1 MIEKLIF
8 FDYDDTLFDFKTGII
23 PDSALNALNQLKDN
37 PTIVMG
43 IASGRGHFSIKD
55 NNRHLPMRAYVG
67 VNGQA
72 ATIFDEVVLE
82 KEVNEADVL
91 AIKQAIAERNG
102 SLYII
107 NSFYGLQC
115 ILESSDEA
123 ILNDHSVVRLQDY
136 GPWFTQSAKAHI
148 IQGAFDPKYDDWF
161 KQHFPQLS
169 FHRYYNYMVD
179 IFPKDMSKLDG
190 IEAIAKHV
198 GLTLNDVIAI
208 GDGDN
213 DIEMLK
219 GVGYGI
225 AMGNASDKVKA
236 FATYTTTSIDQN
248 GIEHALKH
256 LKLI

>member
-8 FDYDDTLFDFKTGII
+8 FDYDDTLLDFKTGII
-23 PDSALNALNQLKDN
+23 PDSTLNALTQLKDN
-37 PTIVMG
+37 PKIVMG

-55 NNRHLPMRAYVG
+55 NNLHLPMRAYVG

-82 KEVNEADVL
+82 KEVDEADVA
-91 AIKQAIAERNG
+91 AIKQALSERSG
-102 SLYII
+102 GLYII
-107 NSFYGLQC
+107 NSFYGLKC
-115 ILESSDEA
+115 ILESSDEK
-123 ILNDHSVVRLQDY
+123 IRNDHSVTRLQDY
-136 GPWFTQSAKAHI
+136 GPWFDKPAKAHI
-148 IQGAFDPKYDDWF
+148 IQGAFDERYDAWF
-161 KQHFPQLS
+161 RQQFPHLS

-179 IFPKDMSKLDG
+179 IYPKTMSKLDG
-190 IEAIAKHV
+190 IEAIAKHI

-225 AMGNASDKVKA
+225 AMGNASKQVQAAAK
-236 FATYTTTSIDQN
+236 YVTTSIDQD
-248 GIEHALKH
+248 GIEHALQH